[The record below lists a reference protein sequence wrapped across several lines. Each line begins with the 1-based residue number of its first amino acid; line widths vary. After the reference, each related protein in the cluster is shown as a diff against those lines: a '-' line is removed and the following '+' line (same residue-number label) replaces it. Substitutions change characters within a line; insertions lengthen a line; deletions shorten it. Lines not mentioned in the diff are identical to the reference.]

1 MPTNSLFTNR
11 LFKPFEDLER
21 LHREFDRLFSP
32 DRALKVKRHGLPALN
47 GWVNEKSVVVESEIP
62 GIKTEDLNISVHGR
76 RLTIA
81 GKREPVKGNHL
92 RQERETGEFR
102 RTIELPFA
110 VEAESVEASY
120 DKGVLRVSLPRSE
133 SDRPRTIPI
142 NHAE

>member
-1 MPTNSLFTNR
+1 
-11 LFKPFEDLER
+11 
-21 LHREFDRLFSP
+21 
-32 DRALKVKRHGLPALN
+32 
-47 GWVNEKSVVVESEIP
+47 
-62 GIKTEDLNISVHGR
+62 
-76 RLTIA
+76 
-81 GKREPVKGNHL
+81 VKGNHL